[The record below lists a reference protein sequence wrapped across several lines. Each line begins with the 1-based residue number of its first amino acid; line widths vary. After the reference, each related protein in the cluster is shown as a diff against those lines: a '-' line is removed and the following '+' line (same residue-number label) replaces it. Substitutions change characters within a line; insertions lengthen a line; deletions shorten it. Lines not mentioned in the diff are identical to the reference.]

1 MSVALAADNYPFQA
15 QYFMQL
21 LEAVKGNGV
30 YTGLAPT
37 ASGTPD
43 NKVVVA
49 SGRFAQGGTI
59 LNSAGGNSPTLAAA
73 DATNPR
79 IDLIQMD
86 TSAGAPYITKKT
98 GTAAANPVAPSPDA
112 NSIVVAYIYVRATG
126 AAPVIKDTDDSV
138 NAYIIDGRTY
148 CPVKL
153 GTGTLLS
160 GNTTV
165 TVSDASVTA
174 NSQIFIQMTAV
185 GTTHTHT
192 ITLANEALTSL
203 TAYGSGHF
211 QVAGGGTATTNGTSS
226 AVWWDNIVA
235 GTSFRVNI
243 SAAASTNT
251 TFNYMIVG

>member
-138 NAYIIDGRTY
+138 NAYIIDGRCY
-148 CPVKL
+148 CPVKM
-153 GTGTLLS
+153 GSATIVS
-160 GNTTV
+160 GNSTL

-174 NSQIFIQMTAV
+174 NSKIFLQPSQLNKSYHANS
-185 GTTHTHT
+185 
-192 ITLANEALTSL
+192 ITLSTP
-203 TAYGSGHF
+203 
-211 QVAGGGTATTNGTSS
+211 QVGQVGYSAGGFNTTGGGTVTFNSVAENWY
-226 AVWWDNIVA
+226 VDNIVA
-235 GTSFRVNI
+235 GTSFRINV
-243 SAAASTNT
+243 TNAT
-251 TFNYMIVG
+251 TSNMSFDYMIVG